1 MNTFTLVFLIALGA
15 AVALQLWLDRR
26 QLRHVRAHRA
36 TVPPA
41 FADSISPDAHQKA
54 ADYTVAKVR
63 LGMVEQVFGALVL
76 LGWTL
81 AGGLDLLDGLWR
93 GAGLGPVATGV
104 GVLVSLFVIGAL
116 IELPLAAWRV
126 FRVEQRHGFNRST
139 PGLFIN
145 DTLKQGLLALLF
157 GAPLAAVVLWLMGH
171 AGALW
176 WLYAWAVW
184 MGFTLLMLWAFPTFI
199 APLFNRFTPL
209 ADEALAERI
218 RRLLER
224 CGFRAKEIFVMDGS
238 KRSSHGN
245 AYFTGIGNQK
255 RIVFFDTLINQLTPE
270 EIEAVLAHELG
281 HFRHHH
287 IRKRFLV
294 IGSTSLLGLG
304 LLGWLMGEPWFY
316 TGLGVG
322 TPSLWTALALFLLV
336 APVFSLF
343 AQPLMAAFMRRHE
356 FQADDFAA
364 TQTGA
369 RDLIRALVKL
379 YRENASTLTPDPLY
393 SAFHDSHPPAPVRVQ
408 NLSGKL
414 ANEGP

>member
-1 MNTFTLVFLIALGA
+1 MNTFTLVFLLALGA

-26 QLRHVRAHRA
+26 QVRHVRAHRT

-41 FADSISPDAHQKA
+41 FADSISPDAHRKA

-63 LGMVEQVFGALVL
+63 LGMVEQIFGALVL

-81 AGGLDLLDGLWR
+81 AGGLNLLDGLWR
-93 GAGLGPVATGV
+93 SAGLGPVATGV

-139 PGLFIN
+139 PGLFLS

-209 ADEALAERI
+209 ADQALAERI

-224 CGFRAKEIFVMDGS
+224 CGFQAKEIFVMDGS

-287 IRKRFLV
+287 IRRRFLV
-294 IGSTSLLGLG
+294 IGSTSLLGLA

-414 ANEGP
+414 ADEGP